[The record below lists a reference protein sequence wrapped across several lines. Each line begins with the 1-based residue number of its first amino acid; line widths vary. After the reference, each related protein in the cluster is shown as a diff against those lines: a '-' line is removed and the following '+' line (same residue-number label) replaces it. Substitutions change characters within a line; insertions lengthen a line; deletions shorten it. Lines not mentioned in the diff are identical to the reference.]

1 MFDDLLGWMNTAAS
15 SRKTVFVTDE
25 GKVHDRSSTVGA
37 SEVFSCIKQLS
48 YHKHKTPEDP
58 DFVQGWGFLE
68 RGNTME
74 DWTVALVKEALRGE
88 GRLDSHKGF
97 LTDAGKDQAT
107 LQWQYLS
114 ATPDGFIF
122 FYDIKNNRVEVIFE
136 IKSIDP
142 RYQGTFPKPAHEMQ
156 VQVQMGLANHQLG
169 KSIDEAWIIY
179 VEASDYSKM
188 TLHKVKRDQAVF
200 THALN
205 RARDAFEKNPE
216 DLPAEGKLSD
226 DCKWCPYTRR
236 CGQHIS
242 DSMPT
247 KAGLSNHQADF
258 INPLIKSRL
267 KLDKEIKTKK
277 REQGEI
283 TEDIK
288 TYMRTE
294 GIKSGA
300 SDDYLISYHE
310 VAGRRSLDK
319 DLVSD
324 KGIDLSDCYS
334 IGKPSDQ
341 LKIKEIK

>member
-74 DWTVALVKEALRGE
+74 DWTVALVKEALG
-88 GRLDSHKGF
+88 GKGV
-97 LTDAGKDQAT
+97 LTDAGKGQAT
-107 LQWQYLS
+107 IQWQYLS

-122 FYDIKNNRVEVIFE
+122 FYDIENNRVEVIFE

-142 RYQGTFPKPAHEMQ
+142 RYQSELPKPAHKMQ

-179 VEASDYSKM
+179 VEASNYSKM
-188 TLHKVKRDQAVF
+188 TLHRVERDQAVF

-205 RARDAFEKNPE
+205 RARDAFEKKPE
-216 DLPAEGKLSD
+216 DLPTEGKLSGC
-226 DCKWCPYTRR
+226 CKWCPYAQR

-247 KAGLSNHQADF
+247 KTGLSNHQADF
-258 INPLIKSRL
+258 INPLIKSKL
-267 KLDKEIKTKK
+267 TLDKEIKAKK

-283 TEDIK
+283 IEDIK
-288 TYMRTE
+288 AYMRTE

-300 SDDYLISYHE
+300 SDDYLITYHE

>member
-1 MFDDLLGWMNTAAS
+1 MFDELLGWMDTTAS

-25 GKVHDRSSTVGA
+25 GKVHDRASTVGA
-37 SEVFSCIKQLS
+37 SEVFGCIKKLS

-58 DFVQGWGFLE
+58 DFIQGWGFFE
-68 RGNTME
+68 RGTSME
-74 DWTVALVKEALRGE
+74 EWTVALVKEALANG
-88 GRLDSHKGF
+88 GIGH
-97 LTDAGKDQAT
+97 LTNAGKDQAT
-107 LQWQYLS
+107 IQWQYLS

-122 FYDIKNNRVEVIFE
+122 FEGNGGEREEVVFE

-142 RYQGTFPKPAHEMQ
+142 RFQGALPKPAAVMQ
-156 VQVQMGLANHQLG
+156 VQVQMGLANQQLG

-179 VEASDYSKM
+179 VEASDYSKL
-188 TLHKVKRDQAVF
+188 TLHRVKRDQAVF
-200 THALN
+200 TNAIN

-216 DLPAEGKLSD
+216 DLPTEGRLND
-226 DCKWCPYTRR
+226 ECQWCPYAKR
-236 CGQHIS
+236 CGQHIL

-247 KAGLSNHQADF
+247 KTGLSNHQADF
-258 INPLIKSRL
+258 INPLIKSKL
-267 KLDKEIKTKK
+267 NLDKEIKARK

-294 GIKSGA
+294 GIKTGA
-300 SDDYLISYHE
+300 SDDYLITYHE

-319 DLVSD
+319 SLVSD
-324 KGIDLSDCYS
+324 RGIDLSDCYS